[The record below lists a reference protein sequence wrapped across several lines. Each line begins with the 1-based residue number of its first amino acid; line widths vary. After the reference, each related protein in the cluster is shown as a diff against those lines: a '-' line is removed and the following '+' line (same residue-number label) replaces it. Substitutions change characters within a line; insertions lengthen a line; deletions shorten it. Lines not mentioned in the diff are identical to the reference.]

1 MLLRVFSGATHIF
14 DTFAGT
20 FEYNDPT
27 ANRRQGGVIHVRP
40 DAEARQAA
48 RDDLTQFFATAL
60 KQQ

>member
-1 MLLRVFSGATHIF
+1 VSLRVFSGATHIF
-14 DTFAGT
+14 DTFAGI

-40 DAEARQAA
+40 DAEARQEA